1 MNFSERMDS
10 DKVLPLSDDG
20 YLFGEME
27 TLDEITGE
35 KTYQN
40 SKTDPN
46 SISVAEAKKID
57 EEKFKNSFTLNEFV
71 TPRYPSPSRKLK
83 SLGPKATYTS
93 EPFSGKGWQFAG
105 YKFNNSYVGGK
116 TTMRWTSIGDPG
128 KAGDMTDAFNTYLT
142 GGNAY
147 GVYLTQGVAK
157 DVYPTDGGPDLTH
170 YSWNPVPG
178 SKYHVQNPYSS

>member
-71 TPRYPSPSRKLK
+71 TLMTHWNKKAREEY
-83 SLGPKATYTS
+83 SLAMK
-93 EPFSGKGWQFAG
+93 
-105 YKFNNSYVGGK
+105 
-116 TTMRWTSIGDPG
+116 
-128 KAGDMTDAFNTYLT
+128 
-142 GGNAY
+142 
-147 GVYLTQGVAK
+147 
-157 DVYPTDGGPDLTH
+157 
-170 YSWNPVPG
+170 
-178 SKYHVQNPYSS
+178 